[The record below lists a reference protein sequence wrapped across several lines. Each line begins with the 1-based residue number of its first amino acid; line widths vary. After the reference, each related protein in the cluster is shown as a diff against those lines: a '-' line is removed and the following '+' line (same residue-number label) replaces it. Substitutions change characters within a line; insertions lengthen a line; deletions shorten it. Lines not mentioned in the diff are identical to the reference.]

1 MSDKVNYLKEQIKSQ
16 EKILEKL
23 KNKLEKTLLVEEKLK
38 NNNLLYIG
46 NIIASTD
53 LSIFEKACYEI
64 SYGYREKI
72 LRIYTNINIK
82 DDNDKNMKIKV
93 YYAELDP
100 RNILKIFNRSIIKYN
115 YYEKNIVVNDLNIDH
130 LTDKQCRKIRK
141 KIIDYIARNMKD
153 FKVVDVKDEKT
164 KQMLAF
170 V

>member
-1 MSDKVNYLKEQIKSQ
+1 MSNQVNYLREQIKSQ
-16 EKILEKL
+16 EKKLEKL
-23 KNKLEKTLLVEEKLK
+23 KNKLEKSLLIEEKLK
-38 NNNLLYIG
+38 NNNLLYVG
-46 NIIASTD
+46 NLVVSTD

-72 LRIYTNINIK
+72 LKIYTNINIK
-82 DDNDKNMKIKV
+82 DNNDKNIKIKV
-93 YYAELDP
+93 YYAELDSRNAP
-100 RNILKIFNRSIIKYN
+100 RIFSRNIIKYD
-115 YYEKNIVVNDLNIDH
+115 YYAKNMTVNDLNIDH

-141 KIIDYIARNMKD
+141 KIIDYIAKNMKD